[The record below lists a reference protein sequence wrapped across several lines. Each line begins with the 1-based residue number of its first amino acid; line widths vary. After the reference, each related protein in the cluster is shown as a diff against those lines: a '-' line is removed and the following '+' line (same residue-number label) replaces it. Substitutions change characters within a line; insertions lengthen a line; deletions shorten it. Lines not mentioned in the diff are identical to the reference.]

1 MKLIEAA
8 QNATETVMGE
18 VYQIPARYR
27 YAPLE
32 SLFADLLAY
41 VRRREVSIRESVTL
55 FFDELF
61 PLVFHYQL
69 EDSSRTEMS
78 EDYRECLMESRQQLS
93 PRPFG
98 DVPHQVAH
106 QLTRALQF
114 PRTFIE
120 ALNLGIETINTTDH
134 VSLDTQCTRA
144 LTRLRYCGSCD
155 MHVGSRP
162 CRNFCYNVMRG
173 CLATVTEIDRHWNE
187 YVDAIKALTSHHML
201 DAYDAE
207 TILADLPRRISEA
220 ILHAMENGHKFYP
233 KVSCMY
239 ITLCYPGQC
248 WWNLTFTY
256 VPESFSVSQI
266 SCFFF
271 ANLNRIISHWL
282 KLR

>member
-1 MKLIEAA
+1 MELIIRAR
-8 QNATETVMGE
+8 NATETVLTD
-18 VYQIPARYR
+18 VYKIPPRYR

-32 SLFADLLAY
+32 SLFMDLQAY
-41 VRRREVSIRESVTL
+41 VRRREVNVRESVTM

-69 EDSSRTEMS
+69 EDSTRTEMS
-78 EDYRECLMESRQQLS
+78 EDYRECLMEIHQQLV

-98 DVPHQVAH
+98 EVPHQLAH
-106 QLTRALQF
+106 QLSRSLQF

-134 VSLDTQCTRA
+134 ISLDTQCTRA

-155 MHVGSRP
+155 NHVGARP

-187 YVDAIKALTSHHML
+187 YVDAIKALTTQHTR
-201 DAYDAE
+201 DVYDAE
-207 TILADLPRRISEA
+207 SILHDLSRRISEA

-233 KVSCMY
+233 KVS
-239 ITLCYPGQC
+239 PQ
-248 WWNLTFTY
+248 
-256 VPESFSVSQI
+256 
-266 SCFFF
+266 
-271 ANLNRIISHWL
+271 
-282 KLR
+282 